1 MKILHLCD
9 SLNPAGL
16 GGYESI
22 IHYLSD
28 TMAEL
33 GHKSFVVTQSPYR
46 HSPESIEH
54 PHYTIYYLK
63 GNLLEAR
70 KWEFYTLSEEER
82 VEAAGELFK
91 PSDIAENVDII
102 AGQLTA
108 LIERLQPDIIHAH
121 STYIVF
127 NKVIM
132 KLRLSAQLRTPA
144 IVTIHGLPKPITLPD
159 GRDSTDY
166 NEFSLDSD
174 FDLVLAVSENVA
186 EELRKHLKSSDYDK
200 VRVVYSGIDLSSFRP
215 LPNVEKQW
223 DLAFMGRLETMKAVD
238 LFPEMLS
245 ILKPRFPRLKMMITG
260 EGSLKSW
267 LFSEFEKRNVSSMI
281 DYKGVVETDRVP
293 LLLNKSRIFLY
304 PSRREPFGLSI
315 IEAMACGIPV
325 ITTNVFGPGEIVR
338 PDYDGIVV
346 PPDDVNALADAVVL
360 LLSDRELREKIAQN
374 AIMTAQEYDI
384 RQYARQLL
392 EIYQD
397 LIEKRKKTIMWGS
410 EEPHN

>member
-1 MKILHLCD
+1 
-9 SLNPAGL
+9 
-16 GGYESI
+16 
-22 IHYLSD
+22 
-28 TMAEL
+28 
-33 GHKSFVVTQSPYR
+33 
-46 HSPESIEH
+46 
-54 PHYTIYYLK
+54 
-63 GNLLEAR
+63 
-70 KWEFYTLSEEER
+70 
-82 VEAAGELFK
+82 
-91 PSDIAENVDII
+91 
-102 AGQLTA
+102 
-108 LIERLQPDIIHAH
+108 
-121 STYIVF
+121 
-127 NKVIM
+127 
-132 KLRLSAQLRTPA
+132 
-144 IVTIHGLPKPITLPD
+144 
-159 GRDSTDY
+159 
-166 NEFSLDSD
+166 
-174 FDLVLAVSENVA
+174 
-186 EELRKHLKSSDYDK
+186 
-200 VRVVYSGIDLSSFRP
+200 
-215 LPNVEKQW
+215 
-223 DLAFMGRLETMKAVD
+223 
-238 LFPEMLS
+238 
-245 ILKPRFPRLKMMITG
+245 
-260 EGSLKSW
+260 
-267 LFSEFEKRNVSSMI
+267 MI